1 MSRGVERLVAD
12 LNELGFEA
20 QGAKDPNGAA
30 FAVVS
35 GYTVEL
41 GRFAGRVIDL
51 GIPAPENY
59 PEAFGSSIHV
69 RTTPQLLEKND
80 SLPNVRNIVDS
91 SLGPEWRYWSHNFGA
106 GGDRTTRRLLSQV
119 NLIFHHV

>member
-1 MSRGVERLVAD
+1 MSKGIERLVAD

-20 QGAKDPNGAA
+20 GATKDPNGAA
-30 FAVVS
+30 FALLA

-51 GIPAPENY
+51 ALPAPENY
-59 PEAFGSSIHV
+59 PEAFGASIHV
-69 RTTPQLLEKND
+69 RATPQLLEKEGI
-80 SLPNVRNIVDS
+80 PNVRNIVDS

-106 GGDRTTRRLLSQV
+106 GGERTTRRLLSQV
-119 NLIFHHV
+119 NHIFHHV